1 MNPSQRAH
9 CDVALAMNQRRS
21 ISAAIHIGLVG
32 SPPPKN
38 APRYRVIPVSGEFF
52 HIVDT
57 GTGKVKGFRREHNA
71 ACAFARKLEQES
83 LP

>member
-1 MNPSQRAH
+1 MHPSQRAY
-9 CDVALAMNQRRS
+9 CDVALAMHQRRNM
-21 ISAAIHIGLVG
+21 SAATHIGLVG

-57 GTGKVKGFRREHNA
+57 STGKVKGFRREHNA
-71 ACAFARKLEQES
+71 ACAFARKLEQE
-83 LP
+83 